1 MDQLASMVAAAVEE
15 QDAAMGQIADD
26 AGEVSRTTEL
36 VSERLGAVREAAAR
50 TGGAADAMR
59 GEAERVA
66 READGLS
73 QQVVAFVG
81 EIAAA

>member
-1 MDQLASMVAAAVEE
+1 MDELASMVAAAVEE

-36 VSERLGAVREAAAR
+36 VSERLGAVREAAER

-73 QQVVAFVG
+73 QQVVTFVG